1 MISGPVDGFLSKW
14 AGGDFR
20 SSYSVRMTANA
31 ALRERRLSD
40 RTAALLIALLLVLG
54 WSLALRV
61 GAQWG
66 AGHWFYIPILY
77 AAARFG
83 GTGAALAAFASALLA
98 GPLLPLDTA
107 TGAPQATAVWL
118 IRSAS
123 FLFVGEI
130 AAVLFHRHEGLEVV
144 EDVTHARGRTSSIRL
159 LIEEDRLAVH
169 FQPIVELTTGQV
181 VGMESLAR
189 FPGEPDQPI
198 DRWFAEAWELGLG
211 VELEMAAL
219 RKAVDAGWSLPKGLF
234 QSVNLSP
241 VAVQSKQFAGM
252 LNSLPWIRLMIEL
265 TEHEEVRDYAGLARP
280 LADIRAR
287 GGQVAIDDVG
297 AGFATLRHVVTL
309 SPDLVKLDDSLWRG
323 ADLSRA
329 RLTLSK
335 GVVDCSEQ
343 LGALVVAERVETRE
357 EVEALRGVGATY
369 GQGFFFAHPA
379 PLSARPVLTLPEAA
393 RSDTP

>member
-1 MISGPVDGFLSKW
+1 MAS
-14 AGGDFR
+14 
-20 SSYSVRMTANA
+20 NA
-31 ALRERRLSD
+31 APTTGRLTDS
-40 RTAALLIALLLVLG
+40 TAALLIGLLLVLG
-54 WSLALRV
+54 WSFGLQV

-66 AGHWFYIPILY
+66 AGHWFYVPILF

-83 GTGAALAAFASALLA
+83 AMGAAIAAFASTLLA

-107 TGAPQATAVWL
+107 TGAPQAAGMWL

-130 AAVLFHRHEGLEVV
+130 AAALFHRHRELQVV
-144 EDVTHARGRTSSIRL
+144 DDVTHAGGLAPSIRL

-169 FQPIVELTTGQV
+169 FQPIVELTTGRV

-189 FPGEPDQPI
+189 FPEEPDQPI
-198 DRWFAEAWELGLG
+198 DTWFAEAWRSGLG

-219 RKAVDAGWSLPKGLF
+219 RKAVEAGWSLPKGLF

-241 VAVQSKQFAGM
+241 EAVRSKEFASE
-252 LNSLPWIRLMIEL
+252 LASLPWIRLIIEL

-280 LADIRAR
+280 LAEIRAR

-297 AGFATLRHVVTL
+297 AGFATLRHVVAL

-323 ADLSRA
+323 ADLSQP

-343 LGALVVAERVETRE
+343 LGALVVAERIETRE
-357 EVEALRGVGATY
+357 EVEALRSVGAAY
-369 GQGFFFAHPA
+369 GQGFYYGRPA
-379 PLSARPVLTLPEAA
+379 PLGPPVLTLPEAT
-393 RSDTP
+393 RSETA